1 MPDQLTPDQKKARR
15 AEINRQNAQKSTGPK
30 SPAGKAVTRLNGL
43 KNGCRAIVINLSH
56 APGIA
61 LLTGEDAAEYQDMVA
76 EYHHTLAP
84 TNRLEV
90 GIVQRLIDAQWRLL
104 RNSRLQSLEIETCLD
119 SARENQYPGLTPA
132 AAAEMHA
139 VVANRMSADAKYT
152 RQLIREEAALM
163 RLIHASHRELQ
174 AVRKLNPSANPP
186 VFPRLEYTG
195 KKQSILDRALAATET
210 PEQPQ
215 PVANAQET
223 TPTADDQSQPAG
235 WCYAVEPVAP
245 AAQNQ
250 SHAVTPA
257 PPATSPAPRAEISQT
272 PQTIQKKQQTDSAAN
287 DQSQP
292 EPKLKTFTA
301 GAASLSSHLD
311 PV

>member
-1 MPDQLTPDQKKARR
+1 MPDQLTPEQKKARR

-30 SPAGKAVTRLNGL
+30 TPAGKAVTRLNGL

-163 RLIHASHRELQ
+163 RLIHSSHRELQ

-195 KKQSILDRALAATET
+195 KKQSVLDRALAATET

-223 TPTADDQSQPAG
+223 TP
-235 WCYAVEPVAP
+235 
-245 AAQNQ
+245 
-250 SHAVTPA
+250 A

-272 PQTIQKKQQTDSAAN
+272 PQTNQNKQQTDSDTN

-292 EPKLKTFTA
+292 EPKPKTFTA
-301 GAASLSSHLD
+301 GAGGSPYAGLE